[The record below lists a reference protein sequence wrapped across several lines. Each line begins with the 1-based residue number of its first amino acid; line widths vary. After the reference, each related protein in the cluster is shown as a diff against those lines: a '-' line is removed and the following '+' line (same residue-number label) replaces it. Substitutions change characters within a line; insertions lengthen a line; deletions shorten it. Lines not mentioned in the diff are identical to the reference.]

1 MTDYADPLK
10 RERLRKRPLTPLQK
24 EALGAIARGEARV
37 IHHYAPGCG
46 YSCNVVN
53 KSGRIIDSQYRAL
66 FARRW
71 VSLVDDKAGGHRR
84 PMITDDC
91 PAEIVMAAAL

>member
-10 RERLRKRPLTPLQK
+10 RERLRKRHLTPLQK
-24 EALGAIARGEARV
+24 EALGAIARGEARF
-37 IHHYAPGCG
+37 IRYYRPGGG
-46 YSCNVVN
+46 YSCNMVN
-53 KSGRIIDSQYRAL
+53 KSGRSIDSQYRAL

-71 VSLVDDKAGGHRR
+71 VSMVYDKAGSHTR